1 MQIRLKSLHLENFK
15 GIQNITMDFSR
26 RTNIHGANATGKT
39 TIFDGFTWLLFNK
52 DSTGN
57 EKFDIRPLDAEGK
70 RIDNVEIKVTALL
83 DVDGTEVELSK
94 VQKQNWVKKR
104 GTDTVSL
111 QGNINSFE
119 VDGYPKLESDYKAY
133 INQLI
138 PEDLFKILTSPQY
151 FAGMDWKKQRT
162 VLMKLAGRVS
172 DLEIAR
178 EDAKFALLIP
188 ELEKAPSTDDI
199 RKKYAK
205 ALSEWKKRQAELPA
219 RIDEVSRQLVD
230 VDVAELELYRN
241 HLKEKIAEAEQV
253 MDNSAGAYKEY
264 QTRFEEVTTL
274 RKEVQEY
281 RKKAE
286 NKAEEQREKIRKK
299 IRDCDSTI
307 SIARQGSKFAVLET
321 ERLER
326 QIGSRQEEKVSLQNE
341 WRAKKAQNYQE
352 FVPLP
357 DLGQDALSCPV
368 CHREFQDDRRE
379 QIIRDHEELCRKHE
393 EDYRKGMDAFELDKK
408 KSLAAIEEKGNAV
421 VETIRNLKAEKEQI
435 QNQIAEHEKNI
446 QNAETEKADL
456 EKILSQIPV
465 DAGLSDDQ
473 VFAEMQLRL
482 SKMEEAF
489 SGLNNGEDSRS
500 QMKIRL
506 SGLREELSATEQK
519 IASSDNS
526 KVEAR
531 IEELQEEQR
540 EVGQKVADQE
550 HMLYLLDQFVME
562 KMQCISELINSKFDT
577 VSWKLFDIQINGG
590 VKECCECT
598 VNGVP
603 YSALNSGHRIVA
615 GLDII
620 RSLSQLYEA
629 SAPIFID
636 NSESINEFN
645 LPDMDAQMICLSVS
659 EDRELKAEVE

>member
-15 GIQNITMDFSR
+15 GIQNITVDFSR

-52 DSTGN
+52 DSAGN

-70 RIDNVEIKVTALL
+70 RIDNVEIKATALL

-162 VLMKLAGRVS
+162 VLMKLAGGVS
-172 DLEIAR
+172 DLEIAG

-199 RKKYAK
+199 RKKYTK

-241 HLKEKIAEAEQV
+241 HLKEKIAETEQA

-264 QTRFEEVTTL
+264 QARFEEVMTL

-286 NKAEEQREKIRKK
+286 DKAEEQREKIRKK

-307 SIARQGSKFAVLET
+307 SIARQGSKFAVLEA

-352 FVPLP
+352 YVPLP
-357 DLGQDALSCPV
+357 DLGQDALICPV

-421 VETIRNLKAEKEQI
+421 VETIRNLKAEKERI
-435 QNQIAEHEKNI
+435 QNQIAEHEKNVK
-446 QNAETEKADL
+446 NAETEKADL
-456 EKILSQIPV
+456 EKILLQIPV

-482 SKMEEAF
+482 SKMEEAL
-489 SGLNNGEDSRS
+489 SSMNNGEDSRS

-550 HMLYLLDQFVME
+550 QMLYLLDQFVME

>member
-15 GIQNITMDFSR
+15 GIQNITVDFSR

-52 DSTGN
+52 DSAGN

-70 RIDNVEIKVTALL
+70 RIDNVEIKATALL

-162 VLMKLAGRVS
+162 VLMKLAGGVS
-172 DLEIAR
+172 DLEIAG

-199 RKKYAK
+199 RKKYTK

-241 HLKEKIAEAEQV
+241 HLKEKIAETEQA

-264 QTRFEEVTTL
+264 QARFEEVMTL

-286 NKAEEQREKIRKK
+286 DKAEEQREKIRKK

-307 SIARQGSKFAVLET
+307 SIARQGSKFAVLEA

-352 FVPLP
+352 YVPLP
-357 DLGQDALSCPV
+357 DLGQDALICPV

-421 VETIRNLKAEKEQI
+421 VETIRNLKAEKERI
-435 QNQIAEHEKNI
+435 QNQIAEHEKNVK
-446 QNAETEKADL
+446 NAETEKADL
-456 EKILSQIPV
+456 EKILLQIPV

-482 SKMEEAF
+482 SKMEEAL
-489 SGLNNGEDSRS
+489 SSMNNGEDSRS

-550 HMLYLLDQFVME
+550 QMLYLLDQFVME
-562 KMQCISELINSKFDT
+562 KMQRISELINSKFDT

-636 NSESINEFN
+636 NAESINEFN

-659 EDRELKAEVE
+659 EDRELKTEVE

>member
-286 NKAEEQREKIRKK
+286 DKAEEQREKIRKK

-307 SIARQGSKFAVLET
+307 SIARQGSKFAVLEA

-357 DLGQDALSCPV
+357 DLGQDALICPV

-489 SGLNNGEDSRS
+489 SSLNNGEDSRS

-550 HMLYLLDQFVME
+550 QMLYLLDQFVME

-577 VSWKLFDIQINGG
+577 VSYKLFDIQINGG

>member
-205 ALSEWKKRQAELPA
+205 ALSEWKKRQTELPA

-357 DLGQDALSCPV
+357 DLGQDALICPV

-636 NSESINEFN
+636 NAESINEFN

>member
-286 NKAEEQREKIRKK
+286 DKAEEQREKIRKK

-307 SIARQGSKFAVLET
+307 SIARQGSKFAVLEA

-357 DLGQDALSCPV
+357 DLGQDALICPV

-489 SGLNNGEDSRS
+489 SSLNNGEDSRS

-550 HMLYLLDQFVME
+550 QMLYLLDQFVME

>member
-1 MQIRLKSLHLENFK
+1 MQIRLKSLHLEKFK

-286 NKAEEQREKIRKK
+286 DKAEEQREKIRKK

-307 SIARQGSKFAVLET
+307 SIARQGSKFAVLEA

-357 DLGQDALSCPV
+357 DLGQDALICPV

-489 SGLNNGEDSRS
+489 SSLNNGEDSRS

-550 HMLYLLDQFVME
+550 QMLYLLDQFVME

>member
-52 DSTGN
+52 DSAGN

-241 HLKEKIAEAEQV
+241 HLKEKIAEAEQA

-264 QTRFEEVTTL
+264 QAQFEEVTTL

-286 NKAEEQREKIRKK
+286 DKAEEQREKIRKK

-307 SIARQGSKFAVLET
+307 SIARQGSKFAVLEA

-352 FVPLP
+352 YVPLP
-357 DLGQDALSCPV
+357 DLGQDALICPV

-550 HMLYLLDQFVME
+550 QMLYLLDQFVME
-562 KMQCISELINSKFDT
+562 KMQRISELINSKFDT

-659 EDRELKAEVE
+659 EDRELKTEVE

>member
-15 GIQNITMDFSR
+15 GIQNITVDFSR

-52 DSTGN
+52 DSAGN

-70 RIDNVEIKVTALL
+70 RIDNVEIKATALL

-162 VLMKLAGRVS
+162 VLMKLAGGVS
-172 DLEIAR
+172 DLEIAK

-241 HLKEKIAEAEQV
+241 HLKEKIAEAEQA

-264 QTRFEEVTTL
+264 QARFEEVTTL

-286 NKAEEQREKIRKK
+286 NKADEQREKIRKK

-307 SIARQGSKFAVLET
+307 SIARQGSKFAVLEA

-352 FVPLP
+352 YVPLP
-357 DLGQDALSCPV
+357 DLGPDALICPV

-379 QIIRDHEELCRKHE
+379 Q
-393 EDYRKGMDAFELDKK
+393 
-408 KSLAAIEEKGNAV
+408 
-421 VETIRNLKAEKEQI
+421 
-435 QNQIAEHEKNI
+435 
-446 QNAETEKADL
+446 
-456 EKILSQIPV
+456 KIGRAHV
-465 DAGLSDDQ
+465 
-473 VFAEMQLRL
+473 
-482 SKMEEAF
+482 
-489 SGLNNGEDSRS
+489 
-500 QMKIRL
+500 
-506 SGLREELSATEQK
+506 
-519 IASSDNS
+519 
-526 KVEAR
+526 
-531 IEELQEEQR
+531 
-540 EVGQKVADQE
+540 
-550 HMLYLLDQFVME
+550 
-562 KMQCISELINSKFDT
+562 
-577 VSWKLFDIQINGG
+577 
-590 VKECCECT
+590 
-598 VNGVP
+598 
-603 YSALNSGHRIVA
+603 
-615 GLDII
+615 
-620 RSLSQLYEA
+620 
-629 SAPIFID
+629 
-636 NSESINEFN
+636 
-645 LPDMDAQMICLSVS
+645 
-659 EDRELKAEVE
+659 

>member
-15 GIQNITMDFSR
+15 GIQNITVDFSR

-52 DSTGN
+52 DSAGN

-70 RIDNVEIKVTALL
+70 RIDNVEIKATALL

-162 VLMKLAGRVS
+162 VLMKLAGGVS
-172 DLEIAR
+172 DLEIVR

-241 HLKEKIAEAEQV
+241 HLKEKIAEVEQV

-307 SIARQGSKFAVLET
+307 SIARQGSKFAVLEA

-352 FVPLP
+352 YVPLP
-357 DLGQDALSCPV
+357 DLGQDALICPV

-379 QIIRDHEELCRKHE
+379 QIIRDHEELCRKHG

-435 QNQIAEHEKNI
+435 QNQIAEHEKNV

-482 SKMEEAF
+482 SKMEEAL
-489 SGLNNGEDSRS
+489 SSMNNGEDSRS

-550 HMLYLLDQFVME
+550 QMLYLLDQFVME
-562 KMQCISELINSKFDT
+562 KMQRISEIINSKFDT
-577 VSWKLFDIQINGG
+577 VSWKLFDVQINGG

-636 NSESINEFN
+636 NAESINEFN

>member
-52 DSTGN
+52 DSAGN

-162 VLMKLAGRVS
+162 VLMKLAGGVS
-172 DLEIAR
+172 DLEIVR

-230 VDVAELELYRN
+230 VDVAKLELYRN
-241 HLKEKIAEAEQV
+241 HLKEKIAEVEQV

-489 SGLNNGEDSRS
+489 SSLNNGEDSRS

-550 HMLYLLDQFVME
+550 QMLYLLDQFVME

>member
-52 DSTGN
+52 DSAGN

-205 ALSEWKKRQAELPA
+205 ALSEWKKRQTELPA

-286 NKAEEQREKIRKK
+286 DKAEEQREKIRKK

-307 SIARQGSKFAVLET
+307 SIARQGSKFAVLEA

-357 DLGQDALSCPV
+357 DLGQDALICPV

-489 SGLNNGEDSRS
+489 SSLNNGEDSRS

-550 HMLYLLDQFVME
+550 QMLYLLDQFVME

>member
-286 NKAEEQREKIRKK
+286 DKAEEQREKIRKK

-307 SIARQGSKFAVLET
+307 SIARQGSKFAVLEA

-357 DLGQDALSCPV
+357 DLGQDALICPV

-550 HMLYLLDQFVME
+550 QMLYLLDQFVME

-636 NSESINEFN
+636 NAESINEFN

>member
-205 ALSEWKKRQAELPA
+205 ALSEWKKRQTELPA

-307 SIARQGSKFAVLET
+307 SIARQGSKFAVLEA

-357 DLGQDALSCPV
+357 DLGQDALICPV

-489 SGLNNGEDSRS
+489 SSLNNGEDSRS

-550 HMLYLLDQFVME
+550 QMLYLLDQFVME

-577 VSWKLFDIQINGG
+577 VSWKLFDIQTNGG

>member
-286 NKAEEQREKIRKK
+286 DKAEEQREKIRKK

-357 DLGQDALSCPV
+357 DLGQDALICPV

-550 HMLYLLDQFVME
+550 QMLYLLDQFVME

>member
-52 DSTGN
+52 DSAGN

-70 RIDNVEIKVTALL
+70 RIDNVEIKATALL

-162 VLMKLAGRVS
+162 VLMKLAGGVS

-178 EDAKFALLIP
+178 EDAKFVLLIP

-199 RKKYAK
+199 RKKYVK

-241 HLKEKIAEAEQV
+241 HLKEKIAEAEQAI
-253 MDNSAGAYKEY
+253 DNSAGAYKEY

-307 SIARQGSKFAVLET
+307 SIARQGSKFAVLEA

-352 FVPLP
+352 YVPLP
-357 DLGQDALSCPV
+357 DLGQDALICPV

-482 SKMEEAF
+482 SKMEEAL
-489 SGLNNGEDSRS
+489 SSMNNGEDSRS
-500 QMKIRL
+500 QMKIRI

-519 IASSDNS
+519 IAISDNS

-550 HMLYLLDQFVME
+550 QMLYLLDQFVME
-562 KMQCISELINSKFDT
+562 KMQHISELINSKFDT
-577 VSWKLFDIQINGG
+577 VSWKLFDVQINGG

-598 VNGVP
+598 VKGVP

-636 NSESINEFN
+636 NAESINEFN

-659 EDRELKAEVE
+659 EDRELKVEVE

>member
-52 DSTGN
+52 DSAGN

-286 NKAEEQREKIRKK
+286 DKAEEQREKIRKK

-307 SIARQGSKFAVLET
+307 SIARQGSKFAVLEA

-352 FVPLP
+352 YVPLP
-357 DLGQDALSCPV
+357 DLGPDALICPV

-379 QIIRDHEELCRKHE
+379 QIIRDHEELCRKHKK
-393 EDYRKGMDAFELDKK
+393 DYRKGMDAFESDKK

-550 HMLYLLDQFVME
+550 QMLYLLDQFVME

-636 NSESINEFN
+636 NAESINEFN

>member
-205 ALSEWKKRQAELPA
+205 ALSEWKKRQTELPA

-307 SIARQGSKFAVLET
+307 SIARQGSKFAVLEA

-357 DLGQDALSCPV
+357 DLGQDALICPV

-489 SGLNNGEDSRS
+489 SSLNNGEDSRS

-550 HMLYLLDQFVME
+550 QMLYLLDQFVME

>member
-52 DSTGN
+52 DSAGN

-286 NKAEEQREKIRKK
+286 DKAEEQREKIRKK

-307 SIARQGSKFAVLET
+307 SIARQGSKFAVLEA

-357 DLGQDALSCPV
+357 DLGQDALICPV

-489 SGLNNGEDSRS
+489 SSLNNGEDSRS

-550 HMLYLLDQFVME
+550 QMLYLLDQFVME

>member
-15 GIQNITMDFSR
+15 GIQNTTVDFSQ

-52 DSTGN
+52 DSAGN

-70 RIDNVEIKVTALL
+70 RIDNVEIKATALL

-133 INQLI
+133 INQLT

-162 VLMKLAGRVS
+162 VLMKLAGGVS

-178 EDAKFALLIP
+178 EDAKFTLLIS

-205 ALSEWKKRQAELPA
+205 ALSDWKKCQAELPA

-241 HLKEKIAEAEQV
+241 HLKEKIAETEQA

-264 QTRFEEVTTL
+264 QTRFEEVMTL

-281 RKKAE
+281 REKAE
-286 NKAEEQREKIRKK
+286 DKAEEQREKIRKK

-307 SIARQGSKFAVLET
+307 SIARQGSKFAVLEA

-326 QIGSRQEEKVSLQNE
+326 QISSRKEEKVSLQNE

-352 FVPLP
+352 YVPLP
-357 DLGQDALSCPV
+357 DLGQDALICPV

-421 VETIRNLKAEKEQI
+421 VESIRNLRAEKEQI

-473 VFAEMQLRL
+473 VFAEMQLHL
-482 SKMEEAF
+482 SKMEEAL
-489 SGLNNGEDSRS
+489 SSMNNGEDSRS

-550 HMLYLLDQFVME
+550 QMLYLLDQFVME
-562 KMQCISELINSKFDT
+562 KMLRISEIINSKFDT
-577 VSWKLFDIQINGG
+577 VSWKLFDVQINGG

-636 NSESINEFN
+636 NAESINEFN

-659 EDRELKAEVE
+659 EDRELKVEVE

>member
-15 GIQNITMDFSR
+15 GIQNITVDFSR

-104 GTDTVSL
+104 GTDTASL

-286 NKAEEQREKIRKK
+286 DKAEEQREKIRKK

-307 SIARQGSKFAVLET
+307 SIARQGSKFAVLEA

-357 DLGQDALSCPV
+357 DLGQDALICPV

-550 HMLYLLDQFVME
+550 QMLYLLDQFVME

-636 NSESINEFN
+636 NAESINEFN

>member
-286 NKAEEQREKIRKK
+286 DKAEEQREKIRKK

-307 SIARQGSKFAVLET
+307 SIARQGSKFAVLEA

-352 FVPLP
+352 YVPLP
-357 DLGQDALSCPV
+357 DLGQDALICPV

-421 VETIRNLKAEKEQI
+421 VETIRNLKAEKERI
-435 QNQIAEHEKNI
+435 QSQIAEHDKNVK
-446 QNAETEKADL
+446 NAETEKADL
-456 EKILSQIPV
+456 EKILLQIPV

-482 SKMEEAF
+482 SKMEEAL
-489 SGLNNGEDSRS
+489 SSMNNGEDSRS

-550 HMLYLLDQFVME
+550 QMLYLLDQFVME
-562 KMQCISELINSKFDT
+562 KMQRISELINSKFDT

-636 NSESINEFN
+636 NAESINEFN

-659 EDRELKAEVE
+659 EDRELKTEVE

>member
-15 GIQNITMDFSR
+15 GIQNITVDFSR

-286 NKAEEQREKIRKK
+286 DKAEEQREKIRKK

-307 SIARQGSKFAVLET
+307 SIARQGSKFAVLEA

-357 DLGQDALSCPV
+357 DLGQDALICPV

-489 SGLNNGEDSRS
+489 SSLNNGEDSRS

>member
-15 GIQNITMDFSR
+15 GIQNITVDFSR

-52 DSTGN
+52 DSAGN

-94 VQKQNWVKKR
+94 VQKQNWVKKL
-104 GTDTVSL
+104 GTDTGSL

-172 DLEIAR
+172 DLEIVR

-241 HLKEKIAEAEQV
+241 HLKEKIAEVEQV

-307 SIARQGSKFAVLET
+307 SIARQGSKFAVLEA

-352 FVPLP
+352 YVPLP
-357 DLGQDALSCPV
+357 DLGPDALICPV

-550 HMLYLLDQFVME
+550 QMLYLLDQFVME

>member
-357 DLGQDALSCPV
+357 DLGQDALICPV

-489 SGLNNGEDSRS
+489 SSLNNGEDSRS

-550 HMLYLLDQFVME
+550 QMLYLLDQFVME

>member
-52 DSTGN
+52 DSAGN
-57 EKFDIRPLDAEGK
+57 EKFDIRPLDVEGK

-151 FAGMDWKKQRT
+151 FNGMDWKKQRT

-307 SIARQGSKFAVLET
+307 SIARQGSKFAVLEA

-357 DLGQDALSCPV
+357 DLGQDALICPV

-435 QNQIAEHEKNI
+435 QNQIAEHEKII

-550 HMLYLLDQFVME
+550 QMLYLLDQFVME

-577 VSWKLFDIQINGG
+577 VS
-590 VKECCECT
+590 
-598 VNGVP
+598 
-603 YSALNSGHRIVA
+603 
-615 GLDII
+615 
-620 RSLSQLYEA
+620 
-629 SAPIFID
+629 
-636 NSESINEFN
+636 
-645 LPDMDAQMICLSVS
+645 
-659 EDRELKAEVE
+659 

>member
-357 DLGQDALSCPV
+357 DLGQDALICPV

-636 NSESINEFN
+636 NAESINEFN

>member
-119 VDGYPKLESDYKAY
+119 VDGYPKLESDSKAY
-133 INQLI
+133 INQLS

-205 ALSEWKKRQAELPA
+205 ALSEWKKRQTELPA

-307 SIARQGSKFAVLET
+307 SIARQGSKFAVLEA

-357 DLGQDALSCPV
+357 DLGQDALICPV

-489 SGLNNGEDSRS
+489 SSLNNGEDSRS

-550 HMLYLLDQFVME
+550 QMLYLLDQFVME

>member
-15 GIQNITMDFSR
+15 GIQNTTVDFSQ

-52 DSTGN
+52 DSAGN

-70 RIDNVEIKVTALL
+70 RIDNVEIKATALL

-133 INQLI
+133 INQLT

-162 VLMKLAGRVS
+162 VLMKLAGGVS

-178 EDAKFALLIP
+178 EDAKFTLLIS

-205 ALSEWKKRQAELPA
+205 ALSDWKKCQAELPA

-241 HLKEKIAEAEQV
+241 HLKEKIAETEQA

-264 QTRFEEVTTL
+264 QTRFEEVMTL

-281 RKKAE
+281 REKAE
-286 NKAEEQREKIRKK
+286 DKAEEQREKIRKK

-307 SIARQGSKFAVLET
+307 SIARQGSKFAVLEA

-326 QIGSRQEEKVSLQNE
+326 QISSRKEEKVSLQNE

-352 FVPLP
+352 YVPLP
-357 DLGQDALSCPV
+357 DLGQDALICPV

-421 VETIRNLKAEKEQI
+421 VESIRNLRAEKEQI

-473 VFAEMQLRL
+473 VFAEMQLHL
-482 SKMEEAF
+482 SKMEEAL
-489 SGLNNGEDSRS
+489 SSMNNGEDSRS

-550 HMLYLLDQFVME
+550 QMLYLLDQFVME
-562 KMQCISELINSKFDT
+562 KMLRISEIINSKFDT
-577 VSWKLFDIQINGG
+577 VSWKLFDVQINGG

-636 NSESINEFN
+636 NAESINEFN

-659 EDRELKAEVE
+659 EDRELKVEV

>member
-52 DSTGN
+52 DSAGN

-286 NKAEEQREKIRKK
+286 DKAEEQREKIRKK

-307 SIARQGSKFAVLET
+307 SIARQGSKFAVLEA

-357 DLGQDALSCPV
+357 DLGQDALICPV

-456 EKILSQIPV
+456 EKLLSQIPV

-489 SGLNNGEDSRS
+489 SSLNNGEDSRS

-550 HMLYLLDQFVME
+550 QMLYLLDQFVME

>member
-52 DSTGN
+52 DSAGN

-70 RIDNVEIKVTALL
+70 RIDNVEIKATALL

-162 VLMKLAGRVS
+162 VLMKLAGGVS
-172 DLEIAR
+172 DLEIAK

-241 HLKEKIAEAEQV
+241 HLKEKIAEAEQA

-264 QTRFEEVTTL
+264 QARFEEVTTL

-286 NKAEEQREKIRKK
+286 NKADEQREKIRKK

-307 SIARQGSKFAVLET
+307 SIARQGSKFAVLEA

-352 FVPLP
+352 YVPLP
-357 DLGQDALSCPV
+357 DLGPDALICPV

-393 EDYRKGMDAFELDKK
+393 EDYRKGMDAFESDKK
-408 KSLAAIEEKGNAV
+408 KSLAAIEERGNAV
-421 VETIRNLKAEKEQI
+421 VESIRKLKAEKEQI
-435 QNQIAEHEKNI
+435 QNQIAEHEKNV

-482 SKMEEAF
+482 SKMEEAL
-489 SGLNNGEDSRS
+489 SSMNNGEDSRS

-550 HMLYLLDQFVME
+550 QMLYLLDQFVME

>member
-52 DSTGN
+52 DSAGN

-219 RIDEVSRQLVD
+219 RIDEVCRQLVD

-286 NKAEEQREKIRKK
+286 DKAEEQREKIRKK

-307 SIARQGSKFAVLET
+307 SIARQGSKFAVLEA

-357 DLGQDALSCPV
+357 DLGQDALICPV

-489 SGLNNGEDSRS
+489 SSLNNGEDSRS

-550 HMLYLLDQFVME
+550 QMLYLLDQFVME

>member
-205 ALSEWKKRQAELPA
+205 ALSEWKKRQTELPA

-307 SIARQGSKFAVLET
+307 SIARQGSKFAVLEA

-357 DLGQDALSCPV
+357 DLGQDALICPV

-550 HMLYLLDQFVME
+550 QMLYLLDQFVME

>member
-1 MQIRLKSLHLENFK
+1 
-15 GIQNITMDFSR
+15 
-26 RTNIHGANATGKT
+26 
-39 TIFDGFTWLLFNK
+39 
-52 DSTGN
+52 
-57 EKFDIRPLDAEGK
+57 
-70 RIDNVEIKVTALL
+70 
-83 DVDGTEVELSK
+83 
-94 VQKQNWVKKR
+94 
-104 GTDTVSL
+104 
-111 QGNINSFE
+111 
-119 VDGYPKLESDYKAY
+119 
-133 INQLI
+133 
-138 PEDLFKILTSPQY
+138 
-151 FAGMDWKKQRT
+151 
-162 VLMKLAGRVS
+162 MKLAGRVS

-205 ALSEWKKRQAELPA
+205 ALSEWKKRQTELPA

-286 NKAEEQREKIRKK
+286 DKAEEQREKIRKK

-307 SIARQGSKFAVLET
+307 SIARQGSKFAVLEA

-357 DLGQDALSCPV
+357 DLGQDALICPV

-489 SGLNNGEDSRS
+489 SSLNNGEDSRS

-526 KVEAR
+526 KV
-531 IEELQEEQR
+531 QQ
-540 EVGQKVADQE
+540 
-550 HMLYLLDQFVME
+550 
-562 KMQCISELINSKFDT
+562 
-577 VSWKLFDIQINGG
+577 
-590 VKECCECT
+590 
-598 VNGVP
+598 
-603 YSALNSGHRIVA
+603 
-615 GLDII
+615 
-620 RSLSQLYEA
+620 
-629 SAPIFID
+629 
-636 NSESINEFN
+636 
-645 LPDMDAQMICLSVS
+645 
-659 EDRELKAEVE
+659 

>member
-104 GTDTVSL
+104 GTDTASL

-205 ALSEWKKRQAELPA
+205 ALSEWKKRQTELPA

-307 SIARQGSKFAVLET
+307 SIARQGSKFAVLEA

-357 DLGQDALSCPV
+357 DLGQDALICPV

-421 VETIRNLKAEKEQI
+421 VETIRNLKAEKKQI

-489 SGLNNGEDSRS
+489 SSLNNGEDSRS

-550 HMLYLLDQFVME
+550 QMLYLLDQFVME

>member
-286 NKAEEQREKIRKK
+286 DKAEEQREKIRKK

-636 NSESINEFN
+636 NAESINEFN

>member
-15 GIQNITMDFSR
+15 GIQNITVDFSR

-104 GTDTVSL
+104 GTDTASL

-286 NKAEEQREKIRKK
+286 DKAEEQREKIRKK

-307 SIARQGSKFAVLET
+307 SIARQGSKFAVLEA

-352 FVPLP
+352 YVPLP
-357 DLGQDALSCPV
+357 DLGQDALICPV

-489 SGLNNGEDSRS
+489 SSLNNGEDSRS

-550 HMLYLLDQFVME
+550 QMLYLLDQFVME

>member
-52 DSTGN
+52 DSAGN

-489 SGLNNGEDSRS
+489 SSLNNGEDSRS

-550 HMLYLLDQFVME
+550 QMLYLLDQFVME
-562 KMQCISELINSKFDT
+562 KMQCISEFINSKFDT

-636 NSESINEFN
+636 NAESINEFN

>member
-178 EDAKFALLIP
+178 KDAKFALLIP

-286 NKAEEQREKIRKK
+286 DKAEEQREEIRKK

-307 SIARQGSKFAVLET
+307 SIARQGSKFAVLEA

-357 DLGQDALSCPV
+357 DLGQDALICPV

-489 SGLNNGEDSRS
+489 SSLNNGEDSRS

-550 HMLYLLDQFVME
+550 QMLYLLDQFVME

>member
-52 DSTGN
+52 DSAGN

-286 NKAEEQREKIRKK
+286 DKAEEQREKIRKK

-307 SIARQGSKFAVLET
+307 SIARQGSKFAVLEA

-357 DLGQDALSCPV
+357 DLGQDALICPV

-489 SGLNNGEDSRS
+489 SSLNNGEDSRS

-526 KVEAR
+526 KV
-531 IEELQEEQR
+531 QQ
-540 EVGQKVADQE
+540 
-550 HMLYLLDQFVME
+550 
-562 KMQCISELINSKFDT
+562 
-577 VSWKLFDIQINGG
+577 
-590 VKECCECT
+590 
-598 VNGVP
+598 
-603 YSALNSGHRIVA
+603 
-615 GLDII
+615 
-620 RSLSQLYEA
+620 
-629 SAPIFID
+629 
-636 NSESINEFN
+636 
-645 LPDMDAQMICLSVS
+645 
-659 EDRELKAEVE
+659 